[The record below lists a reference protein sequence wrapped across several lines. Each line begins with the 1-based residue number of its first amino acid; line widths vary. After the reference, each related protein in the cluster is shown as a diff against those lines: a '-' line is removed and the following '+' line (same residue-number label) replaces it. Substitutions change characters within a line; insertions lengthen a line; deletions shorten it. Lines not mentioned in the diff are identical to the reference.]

1 MAGAAMGV
9 WARRVAAVT
18 AAVAWIALALQLAI
32 VVEKMTAEGFPA
44 AVWRFLGY
52 FTVLTN
58 LLVAVVA
65 TACAVRPEGRL
76 AAGPARLTTVV
87 SIVLVGIIY
96 AALLRH
102 VWNPAGWQLVA
113 DRMLHQATPLL
124 FLGTW
129 VLAGHGG
136 LGLKDAGWAL
146 APPLGYL
153 AYALARGA
161 DDGWYAYWFLDPA
174 KLGDGRFV
182 LNTVLLAAVFGATAL
197 VFLGLDRLLAWRSG
211 KGA

>member
-1 MAGAAMGV
+1 MGM
-9 WARRVAAVT
+9 WARRLAAVT
-18 AAVAWIALALQLAI
+18 AVVAWVALALQLAI
-32 VVEKMTAEGFPA
+32 VVDKMTAGGFGA
-44 AVWRFLGY
+44 ALWRFLGY

-65 TACAVRPEGRL
+65 SACALRPQGWL
-76 AAGPARLTTVV
+76 AAAPTRLTTVV
-87 SIVLVGIIY
+87 SIVLVGLIY

-102 VWNPAGWQLVA
+102 VWNPTGWQLVA
-113 DRMLHQATPLL
+113 DRMLHEATPLL

-136 LGLKDAGWAL
+136 LGLRDAAL
-146 APPLGYL
+146 ALVPPLGYL

-161 DDGWYAYWFLDPA
+161 QDGWYAYWFLDPA

-182 LNTVLLAAVFGATAL
+182 LNTLLLAAVFGVTAL
-197 VFLGLDRLLAWRSG
+197 AFVGLDRLLARRAVGQS
-211 KGA
+211 

>member
-1 MAGAAMGV
+1 MGS
-9 WARRVAAVT
+9 WARRLAGATAV
-18 AAVAWIALALQLAI
+18 VAWAALALQLAI
-32 VVEKMTAEGFPA
+32 VIEKMTAEGLLA

-65 TACAVRPEGRL
+65 TACALWPRGRL
-76 AAGPARLTTVV
+76 ASARARLTTVV
-87 SIVLVGIIY
+87 SIVLVGVIY

-102 VWNPAGWQLVA
+102 VWNPTGWQLVA
-113 DRMLHQATPLL
+113 DKMLHQATPLL
-124 FLGTW
+124 FLCAW
-129 VLAGHGG
+129 LAAGHGG
-136 LGLKDAGWAL
+136 LGLKDAGLAL

-182 LNTVLLAAVFGATAL
+182 LNTVILAAVFGLTAL
-197 VFLGLDRLLAWRSG
+197 AFVGLDRLLARLPG
-211 KGA
+211 PGDQAKP